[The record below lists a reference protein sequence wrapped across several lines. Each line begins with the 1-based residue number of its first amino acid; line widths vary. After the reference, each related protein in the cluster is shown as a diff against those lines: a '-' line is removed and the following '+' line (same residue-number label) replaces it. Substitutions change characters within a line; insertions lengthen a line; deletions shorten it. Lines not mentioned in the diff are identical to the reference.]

1 MGLQDLTPQLRT
13 RLGRVEWFVG
23 MFLAV
28 TGLLMVAAF
37 VSYLKRTA
45 EERGWFVT
53 EAPYYT
59 FLPDASGVKVG
70 TPVNMMGFKV
80 GEVTQVTAIDLWDR
94 LSWDH
99 YVTNQFNVFVAF
111 KVRAPFP
118 GYINSDARLKLG
130 GLPVDLLGG
139 TVLELTQGTTNGV
152 VTFDKAP
159 NGQPG
164 VLSDKFAISDPGPD
178 RTNKHMRYDPVK
190 NTKGYYL
197 QMEQDETLMVQAE
210 RLMSRLDH
218 MAGTV
223 DEALPP
229 MLEELQA
236 SLETLRRALPGMTNQ
251 VGDLLETARLTLP
264 GLTNNLDAVL
274 LNTRDLT
281 AQLRDTWPMLTNTL
295 DTTLDTTRQ
304 LASNINVAIPNL
316 TSNVNVTLGSL
327 NVLLGRDT
335 NITANSS
342 LLVSNINQVLTRH
355 WLFRSV
361 FKGEEE
367 EKKDSVRRPFRRT
380 TPIRP
385 PRGW

>member
-53 EAPYYT
+53 EVPYYT
-59 FLPDASGVKVG
+59 FLPDATGVRVG

-80 GEVTQVTAIDLWDR
+80 GEVTQVTAIDLFDR

-118 GYINSDARLKLG
+118 GYINSDARLTLG

-139 TVLELTQGTTNGV
+139 TLLELTQGSTNGV
-152 VTFDKAP
+152 LTFDKAP

-164 VLSDKFAISDPGPD
+164 VLVDKFAIADPGPD
-178 RTNKHMRYDPVK
+178 RTNKHLRYEPLK
-190 NTKGYYL
+190 GSKGYYVR
-197 QMEQDETLMVQAE
+197 MEQNETLMTQAE
-210 RLMSRLDH
+210 RVLLRLDH
-218 MAGTV
+218 IAGTV
-223 DEALPP
+223 DGALPA

-236 SLETLRRALPGMTNQ
+236 SLETIRRAMPGMTNQ

-304 LASNINVAIPNL
+304 LASNINIAIPNL
-316 TSNVNVTLGSL
+316 TSNVNVTLASL
-327 NVLLGRDT
+327 NVILGRDT
-335 NITANSS
+335 NITANTS
-342 LLVSNINQVLTRH
+342 LLVSNVNQVIMHH
-355 WLFRSV
+355 WLFRSA
-361 FKGEEE
+361 FKEKEPPKAPGE
-367 EKKDSVRRPFRRT
+367 KAPRRF